1 MEKYP
6 RKSSIK
12 IKKTAASLLIC
23 VLICVP
29 QMYFWMLLSPAGQG
43 IDEPLSETGLK
54 QAVAA
59 GGFLTNVTFTHAFSS
74 DLTRTKQ
81 VSGGS
86 RSEDH
91 ELCKFERFTWCHIQT
106 SLPTSFPN
114 RTSPF
119 LFVLFCFVFCFS
131 WRPHT
136 C

>member
-1 MEKYP
+1 
-6 RKSSIK
+6 
-12 IKKTAASLLIC
+12 
-23 VLICVP
+23 
-29 QMYFWMLLSPAGQG
+29 MLLSPAGQG

-91 ELCKFERFTWCHIQT
+91 ELCKFERFT
-106 SLPTSFPN
+106 
-114 RTSPF
+114 
-119 LFVLFCFVFCFS
+119 
-131 WRPHT
+131 
-136 C
+136 